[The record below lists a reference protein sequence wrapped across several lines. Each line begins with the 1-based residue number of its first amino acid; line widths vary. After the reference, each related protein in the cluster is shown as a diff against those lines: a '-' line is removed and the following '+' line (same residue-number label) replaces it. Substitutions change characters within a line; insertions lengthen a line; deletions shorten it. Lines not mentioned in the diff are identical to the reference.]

1 MINIGIV
8 GGTGFTA
15 GELLRLLAFHPHADV
30 QWVYSRTNA
39 GKHMS
44 AIHADLEDDFDLH
57 FTADLDWNID
67 LVFLCMPHG
76 TVADFLSENTLPSEV
91 KIVDLSNEFR
101 LENQENY
108 VYGLPELNRSSI
120 LQASKIANPGCF
132 ASCIQFGL
140 LPLAKAN
147 ELNAPI
153 HITAITGSTG
163 AGKSLSPT
171 THFTWRTGNLSVYKS
186 FKHQHLA
193 EIIRSL
199 TILQSSFDQEINF
212 VPMRGNF
219 QRGIL
224 ASIYLDTKL
233 SQEEALN
240 LYENYYESHPFVY
253 VSDQPVDMKQV
264 VNTNRAKMSV
274 NVIDGKIHI
283 VSTID
288 NLLKGASGQAVQNMN
303 LMFGLEEKTG
313 LNLKSIGY

>member
-132 ASCIQFGL
+132 ASCIQFAL
-140 LPLAKAN
+140 LTLANAN

>member
-1 MINIGIV
+1 MIKIGIV

-15 GELLRLLAFHPHADV
+15 GELLRLLAYHPHADV
-30 QWVYSRTNA
+30 EWVYSRTNA
-39 GKHMS
+39 GKHLS
-44 AIHADLEDDFDLH
+44 EVHSDLEDDFDLH
-57 FTADLDWNID
+57 FTADLNWNID
-67 LVFLCMPHG
+67 LVYLCMPHG
-76 TVADFLSENTLPSEV
+76 TVAEFLAKYAPDSSV
-91 KIVDLSNEFR
+91 KIIDLSNEFR
-101 LENQENY
+101 LENKENY

-120 LQASKIANPGCF
+120 LKAAKIANPGCF

-140 LPLAKAN
+140 LPLAHAQK
-147 ELNAPI
+147 LNSPI

-199 TILQSSFDQEINF
+199 NSLQSGFDQEINF

-224 ASIYLDTKL
+224 ASIYFDTDL
-233 SQEEALN
+233 SQEEALTF
-240 LYENYYESHPFVY
+240 YKDYYESHPFIY

-264 VNTNRAKMSV
+264 VNTNRSKLSV

-313 LNLKSIGY
+313 LNLKSIAY